1 MGSYI
6 IYKCTLPDGKMYIGQ
21 TNRSLDERIK
31 EHFRDAMNPKCRK
44 YNIEFY
50 KKIREF
56 GPINVKFE
64 IIDHADSQDELNQ
77 KEKYWLAYYNTDIH
91 SPNSNGYN
99 MSEGGEGWSKYRK

>member
-6 IYKCTLPDGKMYIGQ
+6 IYMCTFPNGKMYIGQ

-50 KKIREF
+50 KQIRIV
-56 GPINVKFE
+56 GPINTKWE
-64 IIDHADSQDELNQ
+64 ILQTCETQEELN
-77 KEKYWLAYYNTDIH
+77 KAEKYWISYYNTNIH

-99 MSEGGEGWSKYRK
+99 MSKGGEGWSKYRK